1 MKQADGSGAA
11 VMPDVSGMQSRS
23 RWQGTRPLLLE

>member
-1 MKQADGSGAA
+1 MKQANGSGTAI
-11 VMPDVSGMQSRS
+11 MPGVRGMEFRS